1 MKKLIIAAAIVCAAA
16 ISQAASVSWSVTGL
30 LGSDGNTL
38 TTGAGYVFCTKG
50 NKATTVDA
58 VTAALAAA
66 ATMEDFKSYLNNNSL
81 TALKGTV
88 RSDGSIS
95 VTGIDL
101 ATSGVPAATTGVQL
115 FAVIVD
121 DDNFGEGTKYVVTT
135 ASANVKTPAAS
146 TTNTA
151 NFNVAGAASHTAAN
165 WTTAAVPEPTSGL
178 LMLLGLAGL
187 ALKRKRA

>member
-1 MKKLIIAAAIVCAAA
+1 MKKLIFAAAIVCAAA
-16 ISQAASVSWSVTGL
+16 ISQAASVSWSVSGL
-30 LGSDGNTL
+30 LGSDGNAL
-38 TTGAGYVFCTKG
+38 TSGAGYVFCTKG
-50 NKATTVDA
+50 DKATTVDA

-88 RSDGSIS
+88 NDGKIS
-95 VTGIDL
+95 VSGVDL
-101 ATSGVPAATTGVQL
+101 ATSGVPAATTAVKL

-135 ASANVKTPAAS
+135 ASSNIKTPAAS

-151 NFNVAGAASHTAAN
+151 IFGLSNSATLSAAN

>member
-16 ISQAASVSWSVTGL
+16 ISQAASVSWSVSSL

-50 NKATTVDA
+50 DKATTIDA
-58 VTAALAAA
+58 VTTALAAA

-95 VTGIDL
+95 VTGVDL
-101 ATSGVPAATTGVQL
+101 ATSGVPAATTRVKL

-121 DDNFGEGTKYVVTT
+121 DDNFGDETKYVVTT
-135 ASANVKTPAAS
+135 ASATVKTPEAS

-151 NFNVAGAASHTAAN
+151 QFNISNSATLSAAN
-165 WTTAAVPEPTSGL
+165 WATAAVPEPTSGL